1 MILNQ
6 MKRKLFIIRITLFS
20 LLVAI
25 FGKLAYS
32 QTILNENLKILAND
46 LWERSFPI
54 EASRG
59 YIYDRNGVAL
69 AINLPVMSVAVIPF
83 QVKEPDY
90 VAKMLS
96 IILNASETV
105 LKEKITK
112 RVSIVRL
119 QPEGRQISNEQA
131 DKIAALKLKGVYLVQ
146 DSLRYYPYN
155 GMMASTLGFVG
166 IDNQGLAGLEA
177 SYDYYLKGKNGSL
190 NYMMDAKGNLLSGYE
205 SRFEAPVNGMSISLT
220 IDYNIQSVVERE
232 LTNAYLKYQ
241 PESIIALAMNPKTG
255 EILAIANQPTFDP
268 NNYQSAPQ
276 EIYNR
281 NLPVWK
287 SYEPGSTFKIV
298 TFAAGLEEKVFDMY
312 KDTYYDRGYEI
323 VGGKVIKSWKKGGHG
338 LQTFLEVIQ
347 NSSNPGFVEISRRL
361 GNDRMYDYIKKF
373 GFGEKTG
380 VDIYGESKGIIFS
393 KENYGVLE
401 QATSSFGQGV
411 SVTPIQLVTAF
422 SAAINGGELLK
433 PYILDS
439 VVHTSTNDVIYKNQ
453 KNVKRQVISKETS
466 DLMRIALESVVA
478 LGTGRTAY
486 IDGYRVGGKTGT
498 AQKVKDGVYMEGNY
512 ILSFI
517 GGAPMNDPQIVV
529 YVAID
534 NPKSAIQYGG
544 TVVGP
549 IVKNILQEA
558 LSILNVEKQDYQIEK
573 EYTWMD
579 TKLYEVPN
587 YIGMDKSQVKSKNFK
602 IVFVGEGNKVI
613 DQLPKVG
620 ERQEQ
625 NKEVIVMLG

>member
-1 MILNQ
+1 MC
-6 MKRKLFIIRITLFS
+6 
-20 LLVAI
+20 
-25 FGKLAYS
+25 
-32 QTILNENLKILAND
+32 LK
-46 LWERSFPI
+46 RSF
-54 EASRG
+54 R
-59 YIYDRNGVAL
+59 
-69 AINLPVMSVAVIPF
+69 
-83 QVKEPDY
+83 K
-90 VAKMLS
+90 K
-96 IILNASETV
+96 TC
-105 LKEKITK
+105 
-112 RVSIVRL
+112 
-119 QPEGRQISNEQA
+119 
-131 DKIAALKLKGVYLVQ
+131 KL
-146 DSLRYYPYN
+146 
-155 GMMASTLGFVG
+155 
-166 IDNQGLAGLEA
+166 
-177 SYDYYLKGKNGSL
+177 
-190 NYMMDAKGNLLSGYE
+190 
-205 SRFEAPVNGMSISLT
+205 
-220 IDYNIQSVVERE
+220 
-232 LTNAYLKYQ
+232 
-241 PESIIALAMNPKTG
+241 
-255 EILAIANQPTFDP
+255 
-268 NNYQSAPQ
+268 
-276 EIYNR
+276 
-281 NLPVWK
+281 
-287 SYEPGSTFKIV
+287 
-298 TFAAGLEEKVFDMY
+298 
-312 KDTYYDRGYEI
+312 
-323 VGGKVIKSWKKGGHG
+323 
-338 LQTFLEVIQ
+338 
-347 NSSNPGFVEISRRL
+347 
-361 GNDRMYDYIKKF
+361 
-373 GFGEKTG
+373 
-380 VDIYGESKGIIFS
+380 
-393 KENYGVLE
+393 
-401 QATSSFGQGV
+401 
-411 SVTPIQLVTAF
+411 
-422 SAAINGGELLK
+422 
-433 PYILDS
+433 
-439 VVHTSTNDVIYKNQ
+439 NDVIYKNQ